1 MLPVIVP
8 FAAALLFPLIAMA
21 LKRAMELNRDP
32 WLTLLVS
39 NAAIAVVFLPLFAW
53 EGKPPPM
60 DKAWQPL
67 AAGLVFFIAQVAAFK
82 SFATGDLSVAIPAQ
96 GTKVLLVAAFTLLLI
111 GENVGPRQWGAA
123 GLTVAA
129 IYFLQ
134 DRESGKRIRARLVAT
149 LIYALVASAAF
160 AAFDVSV
167 QKWTP
172 DWGMQRFGPWVFLVQ
187 AALSA
192 SLLWFPGRRRLI
204 HPAKTWL
211 WLGLGA
217 TGMALITFALV
228 LVIGLYGKATL
239 VNILFN
245 SRCVW
250 SVVFVW
256 LLGSWFAN
264 KEAKTGGRR
273 AMAHRLL
280 GAGFMMAAI
289 GLALT

>member
-1 MLPVIVP
+1 MLPIIVP

-32 WLTLLVS
+32 WLALLVS
-39 NAAIAVVFLPLFAW
+39 NLAIALVFLPLFAW
-53 EGKPPPM
+53 DGKPAPL
-60 DKAWQPL
+60 DRIWQPI
-67 AAGLVFFIAQVAAFK
+67 AAGVVFFIAQVAAFK
-82 SFATGDLSVAIPAQ
+82 SFAMGDLSVAIPAQ
-96 GTKVLLVAAFTLLLI
+96 GTKVLLVAGFTLLLI

-129 IYFLQ
+129 IHFLQ
-134 DRESGKRIRARLVAT
+134 DRESGKRSRARLVAT
-149 LIYALVASAAF
+149 LAYALLASVAF

-172 DWGMQRFGPWVFLVQ
+172 EWGMQRFGPWVFLCQ
-187 AALSA
+187 AVLSI
-192 SLLWFPGRRRLI
+192 SLLWFPGRRRLV
-204 HPAKTWL
+204 HPARTWL
-211 WLGLGA
+211 WLGAGA
-217 TGMALITFALV
+217 LGMALITFALV
-228 LVIGLYGKATL
+228 LVIGVYGKATL

-256 LLGSWFAN
+256 LAGSWFAN
-264 KEAKTGGRR
+264 KEAQSGGRR

-289 GLALT
+289 GLALG